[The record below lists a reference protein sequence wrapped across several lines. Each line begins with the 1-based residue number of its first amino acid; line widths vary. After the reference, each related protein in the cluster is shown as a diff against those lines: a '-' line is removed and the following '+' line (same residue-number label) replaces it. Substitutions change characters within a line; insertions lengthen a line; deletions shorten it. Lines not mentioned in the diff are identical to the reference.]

1 MAQKDC
7 FDCRHCACG
16 GYKHYFCGLDDTEP
30 VYSGHRC
37 GNFEER

>member
-1 MAQKDC
+1 MTQKDC
-7 FDCRHCACG
+7 FDCGHCACG

-30 VYSGHRC
+30 VYRGRRC